1 MQIHSIQGLNNEHCW
16 KAEQILVTEYKNEI
30 VYRSS
35 YLSNR
40 WLEPNVYKLFFFK
53 KNKDTFANKFGLS
66 FHQKWKPL
74 TI

>member
-1 MQIHSIQGLNNEHCW
+1 MQIHSIQGLNNEHSW

-40 WLEPNVYKLFFFK
+40 WLEPNVYKLFFFEK
-53 KNKDTFANKFGLS
+53 K
-66 FHQKWKPL
+66 
-74 TI
+74 